1 VPETRASIRYLRT
14 SPSKVREVLGLI
26 RGREIDDAR
35 ERLRFCE
42 RGPAG
47 DVLKLL
53 DSAVANAE
61 SNDNLPEDE
70 LFVAR
75 AYADE
80 GPTLKRWRPRARGR
94 GTRIRKRT
102 SHVTI
107 VVSRFSDEEL
117 ERRRRREASEPTRR
131 RLRRPTRRR
140 RAREVERA
148 EAVDRELEEA
158 EEPDHE
164 HAELGEAEEPADVS
178 AADEEPADV
187 SAADEE
193 PADVSAADEEA
204 EEDGE
209 DVALADVPDVGDD
222 AVPLGQ
228 AEPVEPAVPEKGE
241 APTPAK
247 KAPATKKPT
256 KKATTA
262 KKPTAKKA
270 KSTKKTTKKKK
281 DT

>member
-35 ERLRFCE
+35 ERLRYCE

-107 VVSRFSDEEL
+107 VVSRFSDDEL
-117 ERRRRREASEPTRR
+117 ERRRRHEAATGPTRR

-148 EAVDRELEEA
+148 EEVDRELAEEA
-158 EEPDHE
+158 EEHDHDHE
-164 HAELGEAEEPADVS
+164 ELVDAEELEDVG
-178 AADEEPADV
+178 AADEQA
-187 SAADEE
+187 
-193 PADVSAADEEA
+193 EEA
-204 EEDGE
+204 QEDGE

-228 AEPVEPAVPEKGE
+228 AAPVEPA
-241 APTPAK
+241 APAK

-262 KKPTAKKA
+262 KKPTAKKPTAKKPMAKKA
-270 KSTKKTTKKKK
+270 KSTKKTRKKK

>member
-14 SPSKVREVLGLI
+14 SPPKVREVLGLI

-61 SNDNLPEDE
+61 SNENVPGDE
-70 LFVAR
+70 LFVSR

-107 VVSRFSDEEL
+107 VVARYSDDEL
-117 ERRRRREASEPTRR
+117 ERRRRREASEPR

-140 RAREVERA
+140 RIRRQAEEVE
-148 EAVDRELEEA
+148 ELEGV
-158 EEPDHE
+158 EEHDHE
-164 HAELGEAEEPADVS
+164 HEELGEEVAEG
-178 AADEEPADV
+178 AALD
-187 SAADEE
+187 
-193 PADVSAADEEA
+193 
-204 EEDGE
+204 E
-209 DVALADVPDVGDD
+209 DVPLADVPDAGD
-222 AVPLGQ
+222 VEVF
-228 AEPVEPAVPEKGE
+228 EPEPAKK
-241 APTPAK
+241 APAKK

-262 KKPTAKKA
+262 KKPTAKKGGA
-270 KSTKKTTKKKK
+270 PTKSTKKTTKKK
-281 DT
+281 DS

>member
-1 VPETRASIRYLRT
+1 VPETRASLRHLRT

-35 ERLRFCE
+35 ERLRFST

-61 SNDNLPEDE
+61 SNQSLPEDE

-107 VVSRFSDEEL
+107 VLSRFSDDEL
-117 ERRRRREASEPTRR
+117 ERRRHREADAGPTRR

-140 RAREVERA
+140 RVREVERA

-158 EEPDHE
+158 DEHE
-164 HAELGEAEEPADVS
+164 H
-178 AADEEPADV
+178 DEI
-187 SAADEE
+187 DEI
-193 PADVSAADEEA
+193 DEIDA
-204 EEDGE
+204 VDEDLGE
-209 DVALADVPDVGDD
+209 DVALADVPDAGDVD
-222 AVPLGQ
+222 KFE
-228 AEPVEPAVPEKGE
+228 AEPAEPAEPARK
-241 APTPAK
+241 APVKK
-247 KAPATKKPT
+247 KAPATKKPA
-256 KKATTA
+256 KKSTTA
-262 KKPTAKKA
+262 KKTTAKKTTTKKGGA
-270 KSTKKTTKKKK
+270 PTQKTTKKTTKKK
-281 DT
+281 DN

>member
-1 VPETRASIRYLRT
+1 MPETRASLRHLRT
-14 SPSKVREVLGLI
+14 SPTKVREVLGLI

-35 ERLRFCE
+35 ERLRFST

-47 DVLKLL
+47 EVLKLL

-61 SNDNLPEDE
+61 SNQSLPEDE

-80 GPTLKRWRPRARGR
+80 GPTMKRWRPRARGR

-107 VVSRFSDEEL
+107 VLSRFSDDEL
-117 ERRRRREASEPTRR
+117 ERRRDRDVSTGPTR

-140 RAREVERA
+140 RVREVE
-148 EAVDRELEEA
+148 EDLEEEGHEHEDEHEEELGEELEE
-158 EEPDHE
+158 
-164 HAELGEAEEPADVS
+164 G
-178 AADEEPADV
+178 
-187 SAADEE
+187 
-193 PADVSAADEEA
+193 
-204 EEDGE
+204 GE
-209 DVALADVPDVGDD
+209 DVALADVPDVDDVDAQPLEAGD
-222 AVPLGQ
+222 
-228 AEPVEPAVPEKGE
+228 E
-241 APTPAK
+241 APAKKAPAKK

-262 KKPTAKKA
+262 KKTTAKKPQ
-270 KSTKKTTKKKK
+270 KPTKKTTKKKK
-281 DT
+281 GD

>member
-1 VPETRASIRYLRT
+1 MPETRASLRYLRT

-107 VVSRFSDEEL
+107 VVSRFSDDEL
-117 ERRRRREASEPTRR
+117 ERRRRREAAEPRR

-140 RAREVERA
+140 RIRREAEPEEEVDQEVEELEL
-148 EAVDRELEEA
+148 EAAEEA
-158 EEPDHE
+158 EGVDID
-164 HAELGEAEEPADVS
+164 EADRI
-178 AADEEPADV
+178 DEEDL
-187 SAADEE
+187 EE
-193 PADVSAADEEA
+193 G
-204 EEDGE
+204 EEDREEGEE
-209 DVALADVPDVGDD
+209 DVALADVPDADVD
-222 AVPLGQ
+222 ARPLDQ
-228 AEPVEPAVPEKGE
+228 LERVERVEPEPVKKAPAK
-241 APTPAK
+241 K
-247 KAPATKKPT
+247 KAPATKKPA
-256 KKATTA
+256 KKSTTA

-270 KSTKKTTKKKK
+270 KTTKKTTKKK
-281 DT
+281 DS

>member
-1 VPETRASIRYLRT
+1 VPETRASLRHLRT
-14 SPSKVREVLGLI
+14 SPTKVREVLGLI

-35 ERLRFCE
+35 ERLRFST

-47 DVLKLL
+47 EVLKLL

-61 SNDNLPEDE
+61 SNQSLPEDE

-107 VVSRFSDEEL
+107 VLSRFSDDEL
-117 ERRRRREASEPTRR
+117 ERRRDREVATGPTR

-140 RAREVERA
+140 RVREVE
-148 EAVDRELEEA
+148 EDLEEM
-158 EEPDHE
+158 EHDHE
-164 HAELGEAEEPADVS
+164 HEHEEELGEDF
-178 AADEEPADV
+178 
-187 SAADEE
+187 
-193 PADVSAADEEA
+193 

-209 DVALADVPDVGDD
+209 DVALADVPDVDD
-222 AVPLGQ
+222 VDAQPLG
-228 AEPVEPAVPEKGE
+228 AVDE
-241 APTPAK
+241 AAAK
-247 KAPATKKPT
+247 KAPAKKKAPATKKKPT

-262 KKPTAKKA
+262 KKTTAKKPQ
-270 KSTKKTTKKKK
+270 KTTKKKK
-281 DT
+281 DD

>member
-1 VPETRASIRYLRT
+1 MPETRASLRHLRT
-14 SPSKVREVLGLI
+14 SPTKVREVLGLI

-35 ERLRFCE
+35 ERLRFST

-47 DVLKLL
+47 EVLKLL

-61 SNDNLPEDE
+61 SNQSLPEDE

-107 VVSRFSDEEL
+107 VLSRFSDDEL
-117 ERRRRREASEPTRR
+117 ERRRDREVATGPTR

-140 RAREVERA
+140 RVREVE
-148 EAVDRELEEA
+148 EDLEEM
-158 EEPDHE
+158 EHDHE
-164 HAELGEAEEPADVS
+164 HEHEEELGEDF
-178 AADEEPADV
+178 
-187 SAADEE
+187 
-193 PADVSAADEEA
+193 

-209 DVALADVPDVGDD
+209 DVALADVPDVDD
-222 AVPLGQ
+222 VDAQPLG
-228 AEPVEPAVPEKGE
+228 AVDE
-241 APTPAK
+241 APAK
-247 KAPATKKPT
+247 KAPAKKKAPATKKKPT

-262 KKPTAKKA
+262 KKTTAKKPQ
-270 KSTKKTTKKKK
+270 KPTKKTTKKKK
-281 DT
+281 DD

>member
-1 VPETRASIRYLRT
+1 MPETRASIRYLRT
-14 SPSKVREVLGLI
+14 SPPKVREVLGLI

-61 SNDNLPEDE
+61 SNQNVPGDE
-70 LFVAR
+70 LFVSR

-107 VVSRFSDEEL
+107 VVARYSDDEL
-117 ERRRRREASEPTRR
+117 ERRRRREASEPR

-140 RAREVERA
+140 RIRRQAEEVE
-148 EAVDRELEEA
+148 ELEGV
-158 EEPDHE
+158 EEHDHE
-164 HAELGEAEEPADVS
+164 H
-178 AADEEPADV
+178 
-187 SAADEE
+187 
-193 PADVSAADEEA
+193 
-204 EEDGE
+204 EDLGE
-209 DVALADVPDVGDD
+209 DVAEGGALPDVPDVDD
-222 AVPLGQ
+222 V
-228 AEPVEPAVPEKGE
+228 EEVEPEPAKK
-241 APTPAK
+241 TPAKK

-262 KKPTAKKA
+262 KKPTAKKGGA
-270 KSTKKTTKKKK
+270 PTKSTKKTTKKKES
-281 DT
+281 

>member
-1 VPETRASIRYLRT
+1 MPETRASLRHLRT
-14 SPSKVREVLGLI
+14 SPTKVREVLGLI

-35 ERLRFCE
+35 ERLRFST

-47 DVLKLL
+47 EVLKLL

-61 SNDNLPEDE
+61 SNQSLPEDE

-107 VVSRFSDEEL
+107 VLSRFSDDEL
-117 ERRRRREASEPTRR
+117 ERRRDREVATGPTR

-140 RAREVERA
+140 RVREVE
-148 EAVDRELEEA
+148 EDLEE
-158 EEPDHE
+158 EEHE
-164 HAELGEAEEPADVS
+164 HEHEEQLDDELAEV
-178 AADEEPADV
+178 
-187 SAADEE
+187 
-193 PADVSAADEEA
+193 
-204 EEDGE
+204 EDTGE
-209 DVALADVPDVGDD
+209 DVALADVPDVADID
-222 AVPLGQ
+222 AEAQPL
-228 AEPVEPAVPEKGE
+228 EAVDE
-241 APTPAK
+241 APAKKAPAKK

-256 KKATTA
+256 KKASTAKKTTA
-262 KKPTAKKA
+262 KKPQKP
-270 KSTKKTTKKKK
+270 TKKTTKKKK
-281 DT
+281 DD

>member
-1 VPETRASIRYLRT
+1 MPETRASLRHLRT
-14 SPSKVREVLGLI
+14 SPTKVREVLGLI

-35 ERLRFCE
+35 ERLRFST

-47 DVLKLL
+47 EVLKLL

-61 SNDNLPEDE
+61 NNQSLPEDE

-107 VVSRFSDEEL
+107 VLSRFSDDEL
-117 ERRRRREASEPTRR
+117 ERRRHREEATGPTR

-140 RAREVERA
+140 RVREVE
-148 EAVDRELEEA
+148 EDLEDEELIHEDA
-158 EEPDHE
+158 EEF
-164 HAELGEAEEPADVS
+164 GEEFED
-178 AADEEPADV
+178 
-187 SAADEE
+187 
-193 PADVSAADEEA
+193 
-204 EEDGE
+204 DGE
-209 DVALADVPDVGDD
+209 DVALADVPDVDD
-222 AVPLGQ
+222 VD
-228 AEPVEPAVPEKGE
+228 AEPLE
-241 APTPAK
+241 ATEDAPAK

-256 KKATTA
+256 KKAPATKKPTKKSTTTA
-262 KKPTAKKA
+262 KKTTAKKA
-270 KSTKKTTKKKK
+270 QKPTKKTTKKKK
-281 DT
+281 DD

>member
-1 VPETRASIRYLRT
+1 VPETRASVRHLRT

-35 ERLRFCE
+35 ERLRFST

-61 SNDNLPEDE
+61 SNQSLPEDE

-102 SHVTI
+102 AHVTI
-107 VVSRFSDEEL
+107 VLSRFSDEEL
-117 ERRRRREASEPTRR
+117 ERRRDREAATGPTR

-140 RAREVERA
+140 RVREVE
-148 EAVDRELEEA
+148 EE
-158 EEPDHE
+158 EEHDHE
-164 HAELGEAEEPADVS
+164 HDDELGEDLG
-178 AADEEPADV
+178 
-187 SAADEE
+187 
-193 PADVSAADEEA
+193 EEA
-204 EEDGE
+204 AEVEDAGE
-209 DVALADVPDVGDD
+209 DVALADVPDVADVD
-222 AVPLGQ
+222 AGAQPL
-228 AEPVEPAVPEKGE
+228 EPGGPAKR
-241 APTPAK
+241 APAK

-262 KKPTAKKA
+262 KKPQKTTAKKPQ
-270 KSTKKTTKKKK
+270 KTTKKTRKKK
-281 DT
+281 DD

>member
-1 VPETRASIRYLRT
+1 VPETRASLRHLRT
-14 SPSKVREVLGLI
+14 SPTKVREVLGLI

-35 ERLRFCE
+35 ERLRFST

-47 DVLKLL
+47 EVLKLL

-61 SNDNLPEDE
+61 SNQSLPEDE

-80 GPTLKRWRPRARGR
+80 GPTMKRWRPRARGR

-107 VVSRFSDEEL
+107 VLSRFSDDEL
-117 ERRRRREASEPTRR
+117 ERRRDRDVSTGPTR

-140 RAREVERA
+140 RVREVE
-148 EAVDRELEEA
+148 EDLEEEEQEHEHEHEEELGEELEE
-158 EEPDHE
+158 
-164 HAELGEAEEPADVS
+164 G
-178 AADEEPADV
+178 
-187 SAADEE
+187 
-193 PADVSAADEEA
+193 
-204 EEDGE
+204 GE
-209 DVALADVPDVGDD
+209 DVALADVPDVDD
-222 AVPLGQ
+222 VDAQPLAAG
-228 AEPVEPAVPEKGE
+228 GE
-241 APTPAK
+241 APAKKAPAKKAPAKK

-262 KKPTAKKA
+262 KKTTAKKPQ
-270 KSTKKTTKKKK
+270 KPTKKTTKKKK
-281 DT
+281 GD

>member
-1 VPETRASIRYLRT
+1 MPETRASLRYLRT

-61 SNDNLPEDE
+61 GNQNLPADE
-70 LFVAR
+70 LFVSL

-107 VVSRFSDEEL
+107 VVARYSDDEL
-117 ERRRRREASEPTRR
+117 ERRRRRDTGGPTRQ
-131 RLRRPTRRR
+131 RRPTRRR
-140 RAREVERA
+140 RIRREPEPVE
-148 EAVDRELEEA
+148 ELEHEHDELEE
-158 EEPDHE
+158 
-164 HAELGEAEEPADVS
+164 LEAEEGVETV
-178 AADEEPADV
+178 AAPDEGDELDETEPPEPAK
-187 SAADEE
+187 
-193 PADVSAADEEA
+193 
-204 EEDGE
+204 GG
-209 DVALADVPDVGDD
+209 AL
-222 AVPLGQ
+222 
-228 AEPVEPAVPEKGE
+228 
-241 APTPAK
+241 T
-247 KAPATKKPT
+247 PATKKAPGTKKSPT
-256 KKATTA
+256 KKATKATT
-262 KKPTAKKA
+262 PTAKKA
-270 KSTKKTTKKKK
+270 KATKKTTKKK

>member
-1 VPETRASIRYLRT
+1 MPETRASIRYLRT
-14 SPSKVREVLGLI
+14 SPPKVREVLGLI

-61 SNDNLPEDE
+61 SNQNVPGDE
-70 LFVAR
+70 LFVSR

-107 VVSRFSDEEL
+107 VVARYSDDEL
-117 ERRRRREASEPTRR
+117 ERRRRREASEPR

-140 RAREVERA
+140 RIRRQAEEVE
-148 EAVDRELEEA
+148 ELEGV
-158 EEPDHE
+158 EEHDHE
-164 HAELGEAEEPADVS
+164 H
-178 AADEEPADV
+178 
-187 SAADEE
+187 
-193 PADVSAADEEA
+193 
-204 EEDGE
+204 EDLGE
-209 DVALADVPDVGDD
+209 DVAEGGALPDVPDVDD
-222 AVPLGQ
+222 V
-228 AEPVEPAVPEKGE
+228 EEVEPEPAKK
-241 APTPAK
+241 TPAKK

-262 KKPTAKKA
+262 KKGGAPT
-270 KSTKKTTKKKK
+270 KSTKKTTKKK
-281 DT
+281 DN

>member
-1 VPETRASIRYLRT
+1 VPETRASLRHLRT
-14 SPSKVREVLGLI
+14 SPTKVREVLGLI

-35 ERLRFCE
+35 ERLRFST

-47 DVLKLL
+47 EVLKLL

-61 SNDNLPEDE
+61 NNQSLPEDE

-107 VVSRFSDEEL
+107 VLSRFSDDEL
-117 ERRRRREASEPTRR
+117 ERRRDREAVAGPTR

-140 RAREVERA
+140 RVREVE
-148 EAVDRELEEA
+148 EDLEDEELIHEDA
-158 EEPDHE
+158 EEF
-164 HAELGEAEEPADVS
+164 GETEEFE
-178 AADEEPADV
+178 DE
-187 SAADEE
+187 
-193 PADVSAADEEA
+193 
-204 EEDGE
+204 GE
-209 DVALADVPDVGDD
+209 DVALADVPDVDD
-222 AVPLGQ
+222 VDAQPLG
-228 AEPVEPAVPEKGE
+228 AGEDAPAKK
-241 APTPAK
+241 APAKK

-262 KKPTAKKA
+262 KKTTAKKTTAKKA
-270 KSTKKTTKKKK
+270 QKPTKKTTKKKK
-281 DT
+281 DD

>member
-1 VPETRASIRYLRT
+1 MPESRALLRHLRT
-14 SPSKVREVLGLI
+14 SPPKVREVLGLI

-47 DVLKLL
+47 EVLKLL

-61 SNDNLPEDE
+61 SAQNVAEDE
-70 LFVAR
+70 LFVSR

-107 VVSRFSDEEL
+107 IVARYSDEEL
-117 ERRRRREASEPTRR
+117 ERRRRSEGGGPS

-140 RAREVERA
+140 RTRREA
-148 EAVDRELEEA
+148 EPEEDLEGAEELEGADELELEAAEEA
-158 EEPDHE
+158 EGVDI
-164 HAELGEAEEPADVS
+164 
-178 AADEEPADV
+178 DE
-187 SAADEE
+187 
-193 PADVSAADEEA
+193 
-204 EEDGE
+204 
-209 DVALADVPDVGDD
+209 
-222 AVPLGQ
+222 
-228 AEPVEPAVPEKGE
+228 GE
-241 APTPAK
+241 APEPAEPAK
-247 KAPATKKPT
+247 KAPATKKPA

-270 KSTKKTTKKKK
+270 KTAKKTTKKK
-281 DT
+281 DS

>member
-1 VPETRASIRYLRT
+1 MPETRASLRHLRT
-14 SPSKVREVLGLI
+14 SPTKVREVLGLI

-35 ERLRFCE
+35 ERLRFST

-47 DVLKLL
+47 PVLKLL

-61 SNDNLPEDE
+61 SNQSLPEDE

-80 GPTLKRWRPRARGR
+80 GPTMKRWRPRARGR

-107 VVSRFSDEEL
+107 VLSRFSDDEL
-117 ERRRRREASEPTRR
+117 ERRRDRDVSTSPTR

-140 RAREVERA
+140 RVREVE
-148 EAVDRELEEA
+148 EDLEE
-158 EEPDHE
+158 DGHE
-164 HAELGEAEEPADVS
+164 HEDEHEEELGEEFEEG
-178 AADEEPADV
+178 
-187 SAADEE
+187 
-193 PADVSAADEEA
+193 
-204 EEDGE
+204 GE
-209 DVALADVPDVGDD
+209 DVALADVPDVDDVDAQPLEAGD
-222 AVPLGQ
+222 
-228 AEPVEPAVPEKGE
+228 E
-241 APTPAK
+241 APAKKAPAKK

-262 KKPTAKKA
+262 KKTTAKKPQ
-270 KSTKKTTKKKK
+270 KPTKKTTKKKK
-281 DT
+281 GN

>member
-1 VPETRASIRYLRT
+1 MPETRALLRHLRT
-14 SPSKVREVLGLI
+14 SPPKVREVLGLI

-47 DVLKLL
+47 EVLKLL

-61 SNDNLPEDE
+61 SNQNVAEDE
-70 LFVAR
+70 LFVSR

-107 VVSRFSDEEL
+107 IVARFSDDEL
-117 ERRRRREASEPTRR
+117 ERRRRREAGAPS

-140 RAREVERA
+140 RIRRA
-148 EAVDRELEEA
+148 AEEAEEHDHEHEDLDELEEA
-158 EEPDHE
+158 GEGADLETIAGPDE
-164 HAELGEAEEPADVS
+164 GDEGDAAEPA
-178 AADEEPADV
+178 EPAKK
-187 SAADEE
+187 A
-193 PADVSAADEEA
+193 PA
-204 EEDGE
+204 
-209 DVALADVPDVGDD
+209 
-222 AVPLGQ
+222 
-228 AEPVEPAVPEKGE
+228 K
-241 APTPAK
+241 K
-247 KAPATKKPT
+247 KAPATKKPATKKPAT

-270 KSTKKTTKKKK
+270 KTTKKTTKKK
-281 DT
+281 DI